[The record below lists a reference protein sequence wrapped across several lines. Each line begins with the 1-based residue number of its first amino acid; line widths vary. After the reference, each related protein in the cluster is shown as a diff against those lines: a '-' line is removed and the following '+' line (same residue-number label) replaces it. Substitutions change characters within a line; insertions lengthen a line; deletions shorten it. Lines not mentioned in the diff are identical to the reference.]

1 MPIPLLEYDMWFD
14 MEAYMSEMIEAH
26 KTEINGLI
34 LIQRQFKKGGK
45 IKDAEQVKT
54 RINKLTGL
62 ENKARNFVLF
72 IKDYMKTAYG
82 KE

>member
-1 MPIPLLEYDMWFD
+1 MPAPMLELDML
-14 MEAYMSEMIEAH
+14 MEMEVYMNEMIEEH
-26 KTEINGLI
+26 KNEINGLV
-34 LIQRQFKKGGK
+34 LIRRQFKKGGK
-45 IKDAEQVKT
+45 IKDAEQIKA

-72 IKDYMKTAYG
+72 IKDYLKTAYG